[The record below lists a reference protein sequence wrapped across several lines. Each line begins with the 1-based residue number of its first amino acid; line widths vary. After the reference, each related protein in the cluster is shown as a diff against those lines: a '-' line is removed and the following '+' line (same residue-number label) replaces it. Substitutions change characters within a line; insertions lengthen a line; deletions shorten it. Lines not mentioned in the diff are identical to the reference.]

1 MTNRIPLAEALRWAD
16 SLRGRTVSH
25 EWIANRWSAKVLA
38 KEVRR
43 LRRELRKAQK

>member
-1 MTNRIPLAEALRWAD
+1 MANRSPLSEALRWAD
-16 SLRGRTVSH
+16 SLKGRYVSH
-25 EWIANRWSAKVLA
+25 DWIAQRLSAKVLA